1 MTLYYVNC
9 RSDDCEP
16 LAMLVVADSVD
27 EAGQLVVDYWAE
39 DRIELDPD
47 GKIFAFAV
55 PPIPTTTG
63 VIEWH
68 DMPVE
73 DCVVTLPDTSGWWED

>member
-9 RSDDCEP
+9 KSDDCES
-16 LAMLVVADSVD
+16 LAMLVVADSVN
-27 EAGQLVVDYWAE
+27 EAGQLVVDYWAKDE
-39 DRIELDPD
+39 IAVDPD
-47 GKIFAFAV
+47 GEIFAFAV

-68 DMPVE
+68 DMPVG
-73 DCVVTLPDTSGWWED
+73 DRIVTLPDTSGWWED